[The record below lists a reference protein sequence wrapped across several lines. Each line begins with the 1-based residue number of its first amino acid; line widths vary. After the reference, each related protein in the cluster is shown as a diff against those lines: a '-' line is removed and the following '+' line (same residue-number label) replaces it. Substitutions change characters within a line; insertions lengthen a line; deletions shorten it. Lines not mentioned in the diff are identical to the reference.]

1 MTTETSESARN
12 CSTGASSPVSSTAAP
27 PDATKL
33 LGGASDDGTLR
44 TPFPSFLPNPG
55 RILLGVLDKWTADC
69 AEEATEAECLEA
81 ARALG
86 RALQTAGT
94 AAQPRLEGIHVLVRA
109 EMPPPALHGLLEAGA
124 PCAAALMR

>member
-1 MTTETSESARN
+1 MKTETDESARS
-12 CSTGASSPVSSTAAP
+12 CPTVASSSPASRAP
-27 PDATKL
+27 PPDVTGL
-33 LGGASDDGTLR
+33 PGAAADDGTLR

-69 AEEATEAECLEA
+69 AEDAAEEERIEA

-86 RALQTAGT
+86 RALQAAG
-94 AAQPRLEGIHVLVRA
+94 AVAQPRLEAIHVLVRA
-109 EMPPPALHGLLEAGA
+109 EKPPPAFHGLIEAGA